1 MKVLLIKDVYKLGRA
16 GEIKKVAAGY
26 GRNYLI
32 PQGFAI
38 PATPGSMRQADRISE
53 KATERRAVLN
63 EELGDVATV
72 LGGKT
77 LVFPVKAGETG
88 RLYGSVSAEDIIK
101 AIQEN
106 FEIELEKRQVE
117 TEPIRQLG
125 NYSVPVHLTMD
136 LVPEISVVIHREG
149 ELPGEEEEA
158 VEPAAVEET
167 ADEEAAVEEAVAE
180 EAAEEVPVAEEAV
193 AEEAVEEEPVAVE
206 ETADE
211 EAVAEEPVAEES
223 VAEETDDEETE
234 EVPDEENEVEA
245 DSEADMA
252 DEQEE

>member
-38 PATPGSMRQADRISE
+38 PATPGSMRQAERISE
-53 KATERRAVLN
+53 KATERRAALN

-88 RLYGSVSAEDIIK
+88 RLYGSVSADDIIK

-125 NYSVPVHLTMD
+125 TYSVPVHLTMD

-149 ELPGEEEEA
+149 ELPGEEEETVEYVA
-158 VEPAAVEET
+158 VVEAT
-167 ADEEAAVEEAVAE
+167 DEEAAE
-180 EAAEEVPVAEEAV
+180 
-193 AEEAVEEEPVAVE
+193 
-206 ETADE
+206 
-211 EAVAEEPVAEES
+211 EEPVAEE
-223 VAEETDDEETE
+223 AEGEETE
-234 EVPDEENEVEA
+234 EVSEEEKEIEA
-245 DSEADMA
+245 DSKVDVAE
-252 DEQEE
+252 EQAE